1 MQKYC
6 FSPNPQTFFK
16 KFLAN
21 SLHVSILMPT
31 FAIATIYMWSIPHEQ
46 RARRYVQAQPTF
58 SKRCGLIFLPIIC
71 HIGTRGASPLFM
83 WSIPHFCGDAKDR
96 IRRFAFHV
104 FFSPLWWIS
113 MYVVADEEG
122 RAAFFVPL
130 RQPAPERFSGNKA
143 TTYIIMQTSASIQR
157 TAHLRPFSISTASV
171 KAWLN
176 GKSKFY
182 TTICEFEVTRRE
194 VLRVHAALLS
204 LGAGAVSAE
213 SSFLAALCCV
223 VLSGY
228 NVYKLNQEEKG
239 GEA

>member
-1 MQKYC
+1 M
-6 FSPNPQTFFK
+6 
-16 KFLAN
+16 
-21 SLHVSILMPT
+21 V
-31 FAIATIYMWSIPHEQ
+31 W
-46 RARRYVQAQPTF
+46 
-58 SKRCGLIFLPIIC
+58 RCQ
-71 HIGTRGASPLFM
+71 
-83 WSIPHFCGDAKDR
+83 DR

-104 FFSPLWWIS
+104 FFSPLWRIS
-113 MYVVADEEG
+113 MLVVADEEV

-143 TTYIIMQTSASIQR
+143 TTNIIMQTSASIQR
-157 TAHLRPFSISTASV
+157 TAQLRPFSISTASV